1 MRMNLIFS
9 DIKFC
14 KSFLLSLFVFFFPG
28 SLQDC
33 VAEPEIKEMH
43 FEKHRNQVELFEG
56 RDNFIT
62 HFIHYQI
69 LDLKLNQNQFG
80 RKLATPWK

>member
-1 MRMNLIFS
+1 MNHNDS
-9 DIKFC
+9 C
-14 KSFLLSLFVFFFPG
+14 VSYLS
-28 SLQDC
+28 
-33 VAEPEIKEMH
+33 
-43 FEKHRNQVELFEG
+43 EKHKYQIELFKR

-80 RKLATPWK
+80 RKLAAP